1 MEFYQVGKI
10 VNTHGIRGEVR
21 VKSTTDFNDQRF
33 APGQILYIVQG
44 KQAPVEVK
52 VKSHRQHKGLDLLV
66 FEGLEN
72 INLVEQYKQADLKVS
87 KDQQAE
93 LDEGDYYYNQ
103 IIGLEVVDQEDGTVY
118 GTIKE
123 ILSPG
128 ANDVWVVGRRG
139 EDDILLPAIADVI
152 KEVNL
157 DQKQVIVE
165 MMEGL
170 I

>member
-1 MEFYQVGKI
+1 MDFYQVGKI

-33 APGQILYIVQG
+33 TPGQTLYIVQG

-87 KDQQAE
+87 KDQQAN
-93 LDEGDYYYNQ
+93 LDEGDYYYDQ

-128 ANDVWVVGRRG
+128 ANDVWVVSRKG